1 MIRINLAPIEEI
13 DNQYWWIPDA
23 AIFAL
28 VLALSVTGVKYYLGM
43 TKDEIER
50 LTQEQA
56 TMADNL
62 QAMQAESERHREL
75 TNRVKEMEQ
84 LRASVSRITESKL
97 ARYLPII
104 LLEHIQNLKPEGV
117 WLTGI
122 RFKTSGGDQPMVDQ
136 NGKPVPQKPGPV
148 EIEITGQA
156 YDNVILAEFMTLL
169 KATRNQDFDAADLR
183 TQAFFD
189 AIGLYFSDV
198 ASQSDTEKMG
208 SAFVNFKLGVTYQE
222 RAESKAVDM
231 QVSQILERF
240 RHKKQ

>member
-43 TKDEIER
+43 TKDEVER

-56 TMADNL
+56 TMSDNL
-62 QAMQAESERHREL
+62 QAMQTDVDRFTEL
-75 TNRVKEMEQ
+75 TNRVKEVEQ

-122 RFKTSGGDQPMVDQ
+122 RFKTSGGDQPMMDQ
-136 NGKPVPQKPGPV
+136 NGKPVPTKAGPV

-169 KATRNQDFDAADLR
+169 KATRNQDFDASDLR

-189 AIGLYFSDV
+189 AIGLYFSDITGQADQIKIDAPV
-198 ASQSDTEKMG
+198 
-208 SAFVNFKLGVTYQE
+208 VNFKLGVTYQE
-222 RAESKAVDM
+222 RAETKAVDM
-231 QVSQILERF
+231 QVTQILERF